1 MTTEENTQENPD
13 QDPQKLLHQM
23 EEAAWRQGQ
32 PGLEFFFSYLMVEIK
47 FPNNNDDSTWELNT
61 RGLDIDALR
70 KALQREQDM
79 MQQVLQ
85 SDSFPWVKFG
95 METKLVNAAEVQ
107 EYPYNFADL
116 IFVSLSLPAWVMP
129 PQRPKLLAK
138 LRNILVLYRNNNPDA
153 IIVTITKHAPFRL
166 KDRLSYQWG
175 ELSRELGGIGNK
187 GAITRLVA
195 QQLASTSI
203 LQSYLDEEHTTQKIK
218 NQTRIQDL
226 QNHLESLQ
234 YGQTSMRLIVCIEN
248 QLHDT
253 YAKRVNAVL
262 RNNKFSKFMVI
273 KESALKPEVL
283 RKCDFMILLGF
294 EASED
299 LKKTKEYQQ
308 RQKRI
313 YEVDL
318 DHPKGLP
325 DVPVRY
331 ENMINKLEKRYL
343 ELRENLKEERYDEY
357 FQMIFQKYESYQDI
371 AANQYEID
379 QELTKIEAFSRKLA
393 KGYFNLIESI
403 LLLGTRRAHVV
414 TRFGGIML
422 QMTRYLVVDDFSSD
436 IIDHLA
442 KKGFPR
448 HQLTYMN
455 SLDFLQVFLK
465 HKLENPKLANA
476 PTEAAYMHFLQNAQ
490 FFRKFEVVFINGW
503 NLEESGDLVI
513 KLRTCAVADDENHNP
528 TPTVSSENMHTLLST
543 PKEKLL
549 RMILPDKEGKETDK
563 DREKEETLLN
573 TLNGTLALTELT
585 PLAKMIAKKK
595 SHSFKAKSLNDQ
607 ESKLLEEMRANETFE
622 GEKALAA
629 NNYGQE
635 LSGAITV
642 KSVPSSRLQ
651 KTDQTQEEEEV
662 VRKLNPEEELFGS
675 IIQYR
680 LNSLKIHSFACGIRW
695 LAMLENKKVI
705 SFLKSQPKAQDM
717 SLEELLEFGR
727 VSIVSEDKP
736 VEEAGIRAALSVG
749 DFPERLV
756 YMRTLPGKREFEAEN
771 FLLYIVDCEC
781 YLFEDIMRFLYAKNL
796 SLAAPIP
803 VLLLMSE
810 NFQKQIQK
818 GEDTLLA
825 HMAGIE
831 PRDDQI
837 NPKGFPISNRIDSL
851 EDEQKVKHI
860 IRGAL
865 GLPLGFYEKFEQKK
879 FGGSNTSEGGTVSA
893 PTSREVSE
901 EAIQEEMKDMDWSKF
916 PL

>member
-1 MTTEENTQENPD
+1 MTIEENTLESENR
-13 QDPQKLLHQM
+13 DPQELLQEM

-70 KALQREQDM
+70 KAIQREQDI

-95 METKLVNAAEVQ
+95 METKLVNAAEIQ

-153 IIVTITKHAPFRL
+153 IIVTVTKHAPFRL

-195 QQLASTSI
+195 QQLASTSV
-203 LQSYLDEEHTTQKIK
+203 LQSYLDGEHTTQKIK
-218 NQTRIQDL
+218 KQTWIQDL

-253 YAKRVNAVL
+253 YARRANAVL

-294 EASED
+294 EASEE
-299 LKKTKEYQQ
+299 LKKTREYQQ
-308 RQKRI
+308 RRKRI

-325 DVPVRY
+325 DVAVRY
-331 ENMINKLEKRYL
+331 ENMTNKLEKRYL
-343 ELRENLKEERYDEY
+343 ELRENLKEERYSEY
-357 FQMIFQKYESYQDI
+357 FQLIFQKYESYQDI

-379 QELTKIEAFSRKLA
+379 QELTKIEAFGRKLA
-393 KGYFNLIESI
+393 KGYFNLVESI

-422 QMTRYLVVDDFSSD
+422 QMTRYLIVDDFSSD

-465 HKLENPKLANA
+465 HKLENPKLVNA
-476 PTEAAYMHFLQNAQ
+476 PAESAYMHFLQNAQ
-490 FFRKFEVVFINGW
+490 FFKKFEVVLINGW

-528 TPTVSSENMHTLLST
+528 APTVSTENMHTLLST

-563 DREKEETLLN
+563 DREKEDNILN
-573 TLNGTLALTELT
+573 TLNETLALTELT
-585 PLAKMIAKKK
+585 PLAKMMAKKK
-595 SHSFKAKSLNDQ
+595 SHSFKVKSLNDQ
-607 ESKLLEEMRANETFE
+607 ESKLLEEIRADETFE
-622 GEKALAA
+622 IEKALSE

-635 LSGAITV
+635 LSGAITA

-651 KTDQTQEEEEV
+651 KIDETEEEEV
-662 VRKLNPEEELFGS
+662 SKKLNPEEELFGS

-695 LAMLENKKVI
+695 LAMLENRKII
-705 SFLKSQPKAQDM
+705 SFLKTQPKAQDM
-717 SLEELLEFGR
+717 SIEELLEFGR
-727 VSIVSEDKP
+727 VCIVSEDKP
-736 VEEAGIRAALSVG
+736 IEEKGIRAALSVG

-756 YMRTLPGKREFEAEN
+756 YMRNIPGKREFEAED
-771 FLLYIVDCEC
+771 FLLYVVDCEC

-831 PRDDQI
+831 ARADQV
-837 NPKGFPISNRIDSL
+837 NPKGFPVSNRVDSL
-851 EDEQKVKHI
+851 EDEQKIKHI
-860 IRGAL
+860 IRGIL
-865 GLPLGFYEKFEQKK
+865 NLPLGFYEKFEQKK
-879 FGGSNTSEGGTVSA
+879 LGGDGNAEGHSLSA
-893 PTSREVSE
+893 PTSKEVSE

>member
-1 MTTEENTQENPD
+1 MTTEENTQESRD
-13 QDPQKLLHQM
+13 RDSKELLQRM

-61 RGLDIDALR
+61 RGLDIDAL
-70 KALQREQDM
+70 KKTLQREQDM

-95 METKLVNAAEVQ
+95 IDTKLVNAAEVQ

-153 IIVTITKHAPFRL
+153 VIVAITKHAPFRL

-195 QQLASTSI
+195 QQLASPSV
-203 LQSYLDEEHTTQKIK
+203 LQSYLNGEHTTQKIR
-218 NQTRIQDL
+218 NQTWTQDL
-226 QNHLESLQ
+226 QDHLESLQ

-253 YAKRVNAVL
+253 YARRVNTVL

-294 EASED
+294 EASEE

-308 RQKRI
+308 RHKRI

-325 DVPVRY
+325 DAPVRY
-331 ENMINKLEKRYL
+331 ENMTNKLEKRYL
-343 ELRENLKEERYDEY
+343 ELIENLKEERYSEY
-357 FQMIFQKYESYQDI
+357 FQLIFQKYESYQDI

-379 QELTKIEAFSRKLA
+379 QELTKIEAFGRKLA
-393 KGYFNLIESI
+393 KGYFNLVESI

-422 QMTRYLVVDDFSSD
+422 QMTRYLIVDDFSSD
-436 IIDHLA
+436 VIDHLA

-465 HKLENPKLANA
+465 HKLENPKLVNA
-476 PTEAAYMHFLQNAQ
+476 PTESAYMHFLQNAQ
-490 FFRKFEVVFINGW
+490 FFKKFEVVLINGW

-528 TPTVSSENMHTLLST
+528 APTVSTENMHTLLST

-549 RMILPDKEGKETDK
+549 RMILPDKDGKETDK
-563 DREKEETLLN
+563 DREKEDNVLN
-573 TLNGTLALTELT
+573 TLNDTLALTELT
-585 PLAKMIAKKK
+585 PLAKMMAKKK
-595 SHSFKAKSLNDQ
+595 GHSFKVKSLNDQ
-607 ESKLLEEMRANETFE
+607 ESKLLEEMRADETFE
-622 GEKALAA
+622 IEKALSE

-635 LSGAITV
+635 LSGAITA

-651 KTDQTQEEEEV
+651 KTDQTEEEDV
-662 VRKLNPEEELFGS
+662 SKKLNPEEELFGS

-680 LNSLKIHSFACGIRW
+680 LNSLKMHSFACGIRW
-695 LAMLENKKVI
+695 LTMLENRKVI
-705 SFLKSQPKAQDM
+705 SFLKTQPKAQDM

-727 VSIVSEDKP
+727 VCIVSEDKP
-736 VEEAGIRAALSVG
+736 IEEKGIRAALSVG

-756 YMRTLPGKREFEAEN
+756 YMRNVPGKREFEAED
-771 FLLYIVDCEC
+771 FLLYVVDCEC

-810 NFQKQIQK
+810 NFRKQIQK

-831 PRDDQI
+831 SREDQV
-837 NPKGFPISNRIDSL
+837 NPKGFPISNRVDSL
-851 EDEQKVKHI
+851 EDEQKIKHI
-860 IRGAL
+860 IRGVL

-879 FGGSNTSEGGTVSA
+879 LGGDSNAEGRSLSA
-893 PTSREVSE
+893 PTSKEVSE

>member
-1 MTTEENTQENPD
+1 MTIEENTLGSENR
-13 QDPQKLLHQM
+13 DPQELLQEM

-70 KALQREQDM
+70 KAIQREQDI

-95 METKLVNAAEVQ
+95 METKLVNAAEIQ

-153 IIVTITKHAPFRL
+153 IIVTVTKHAPFRL

-195 QQLASTSI
+195 QQLASTSV
-203 LQSYLDEEHTTQKIK
+203 LQSYLDGEHTTQKIK
-218 NQTRIQDL
+218 KQTWIQDL

-253 YAKRVNAVL
+253 YARRANAVL

-294 EASED
+294 EASEE
-299 LKKTKEYQQ
+299 LKKTREYQQ

-325 DVPVRY
+325 DVAVRY
-331 ENMINKLEKRYL
+331 ENMTNKLEKRYL
-343 ELRENLKEERYDEY
+343 ELRENLKEERYSEY
-357 FQMIFQKYESYQDI
+357 FQLIFQKYESYQDI

-379 QELTKIEAFSRKLA
+379 QELTKIEAFGRKLA
-393 KGYFNLIESI
+393 KGYFNLVESI

-422 QMTRYLVVDDFSSD
+422 QMTRYLIVDDFSSD

-465 HKLENPKLANA
+465 HKLENPKLVNA
-476 PTEAAYMHFLQNAQ
+476 PAESAYMHFLQNAQ
-490 FFRKFEVVFINGW
+490 FFKKFEVVLINGW

-528 TPTVSSENMHTLLST
+528 APTVSTENMHTLLST

-563 DREKEETLLN
+563 DREKEDNILN
-573 TLNGTLALTELT
+573 TLNETLALTELT
-585 PLAKMIAKKK
+585 PLAKMMAKKK
-595 SHSFKAKSLNDQ
+595 SHSFKVKSLNDQ
-607 ESKLLEEMRANETFE
+607 ESKLLEEIRADETFE
-622 GEKALAA
+622 IEKALSE

-635 LSGAITV
+635 LSGAITA

-651 KTDQTQEEEEV
+651 KIDETEEEEV
-662 VRKLNPEEELFGS
+662 SKKLNPEEELFGS

-695 LAMLENKKVI
+695 LAMLENRKII
-705 SFLKSQPKAQDM
+705 SFLKTQPKAQDM
-717 SLEELLEFGR
+717 SIEELLEFGR
-727 VSIVSEDKP
+727 VCIVSEDKP
-736 VEEAGIRAALSVG
+736 IEEKGIRAALSVG

-756 YMRTLPGKREFEAEN
+756 YMRNIPGKREFEAED
-771 FLLYIVDCEC
+771 FLLYVVDCEC

-831 PRDDQI
+831 ARADQV
-837 NPKGFPISNRIDSL
+837 NPKGFPVSNRVDSL
-851 EDEQKVKHI
+851 EDEQKIKHI
-860 IRGAL
+860 IRGIL
-865 GLPLGFYEKFEQKK
+865 NLPLGFYEKFEQKK
-879 FGGSNTSEGGTVSA
+879 LGGDGNAEGHSLSA
-893 PTSREVSE
+893 PTSKEVSE

>member
-1 MTTEENTQENPD
+1 
-13 QDPQKLLHQM
+13 
-23 EEAAWRQGQ
+23 
-32 PGLEFFFSYLMVEIK
+32 
-47 FPNNNDDSTWELNT
+47 
-61 RGLDIDALR
+61 
-70 KALQREQDM
+70 
-79 MQQVLQ
+79 
-85 SDSFPWVKFG
+85 
-95 METKLVNAAEVQ
+95 
-107 EYPYNFADL
+107 
-116 IFVSLSLPAWVMP
+116 
-129 PQRPKLLAK
+129 
-138 LRNILVLYRNNNPDA
+138 
-153 IIVTITKHAPFRL
+153 
-166 KDRLSYQWG
+166 
-175 ELSRELGGIGNK
+175 
-187 GAITRLVA
+187 
-195 QQLASTSI
+195 
-203 LQSYLDEEHTTQKIK
+203 
-218 NQTRIQDL
+218 
-226 QNHLESLQ
+226 
-234 YGQTSMRLIVCIEN
+234 
-248 QLHDT
+248 
-253 YAKRVNAVL
+253 
-262 RNNKFSKFMVI
+262 MVI

-283 RKCDFMILLGF
+283 RKCDFMILFGF
-294 EASED
+294 EASEE
-299 LKKTKEYQQ
+299 LKKTKEYQL

-325 DVPVRY
+325 DVLVRY
-331 ENMINKLEKRYL
+331 ENMTNKLEKRYL
-343 ELRENLKEERYDEY
+343 ELRENLKEERYSEY
-357 FQMIFQKYESYQDI
+357 FQLIFQKYESYQDI

-379 QELTKIEAFSRKLA
+379 QDLNKIEAFGRKLA
-393 KGYFNLIESI
+393 KGYINLVESI

-422 QMTRYLVVDDFSSD
+422 QMTRYLIVDDFSAE
-436 IIDHLA
+436 IVDHLA

-503 NLEESGDLVI
+503 NLEESGDLLI

-528 TPTVSSENMHTLLST
+528 TPTVGSENMHTLLST
-543 PKEKLL
+543 PKDKLL

-563 DREKEETLLN
+563 DREKEENVLN
-573 TLNGTLALTELT
+573 TINSTLALTDLT
-585 PLAKMIAKKK
+585 PLAKMMAKKK
-595 SHSFKAKSLNDQ
+595 GHSFKIKSLNDQ
-607 ESKLLEEMRANETFE
+607 ETKLLDGMRADETFAV
-622 GEKALAA
+622 EKELSES
-629 NNYGQE
+629 NYGQE
-635 LSGAITV
+635 LSGAITA
-642 KSVPSSRLQ
+642 KSVPSSKLQ
-651 KTDQTQEEEEV
+651 KTEQTDEEEISK
-662 VRKLNPEEELFGS
+662 KLNPEEELFGS

-695 LAMLENKKVI
+695 LAMLENRKVI
-705 SFLKSQPKAQDM
+705 SFLKTQPKAQDM

-727 VSIVSEDKP
+727 VCVVSEDKP

-756 YMRTLPGKREFEAEN
+756 YVRTLPGKKEFEAEN
-771 FLLYIVDCEC
+771 FLLYVVDCEC

-818 GEDTLLA
+818 GEDTLLT

-831 PRDDQI
+831 PREDQV
-837 NPKGFPISNRIDSL
+837 NPRGFPISNRIDSL

-860 IRGAL
+860 IRGVL

-879 FGGSNTSEGGTVSA
+879 FGGGSTTEGGTVNT
-893 PTSREVSE
+893 PTSKEVSE

>member
-1 MTTEENTQENPD
+1 
-13 QDPQKLLHQM
+13 
-23 EEAAWRQGQ
+23 
-32 PGLEFFFSYLMVEIK
+32 
-47 FPNNNDDSTWELNT
+47 
-61 RGLDIDALR
+61 
-70 KALQREQDM
+70 
-79 MQQVLQ
+79 
-85 SDSFPWVKFG
+85 
-95 METKLVNAAEVQ
+95 
-107 EYPYNFADL
+107 
-116 IFVSLSLPAWVMP
+116 
-129 PQRPKLLAK
+129 
-138 LRNILVLYRNNNPDA
+138 
-153 IIVTITKHAPFRL
+153 
-166 KDRLSYQWG
+166 
-175 ELSRELGGIGNK
+175 
-187 GAITRLVA
+187 
-195 QQLASTSI
+195 
-203 LQSYLDEEHTTQKIK
+203 
-218 NQTRIQDL
+218 
-226 QNHLESLQ
+226 
-234 YGQTSMRLIVCIEN
+234 
-248 QLHDT
+248 
-253 YAKRVNAVL
+253 
-262 RNNKFSKFMVI
+262 MVI

-283 RKCDFMILLGF
+283 RKCDFMILFGF
-294 EASED
+294 EASEE
-299 LKKTKEYQQ
+299 LKKTKEYQL

-313 YEVDL
+313 YEIDL

-331 ENMINKLEKRYL
+331 ENMTNKLEERYL
-343 ELRENLKEERYDEY
+343 ELRENLKEERYSEY
-357 FQMIFQKYESYQDI
+357 FQLIFQKYESYQDI

-379 QELTKIEAFSRKLA
+379 QDLNKIEAFGRKLA
-393 KGYFNLIESI
+393 KGYFNLVESI

-422 QMTRYLVVDDFSSD
+422 QMTRYLIVDDFSAE
-436 IIDHLA
+436 IVDHLA

-503 NLEESGDLVI
+503 NLEESGDLLI

-543 PKEKLL
+543 PKDKLL

-563 DREKEETLLN
+563 DREKEENVLN
-573 TLNGTLALTELT
+573 TINSTLALTDLT

-595 SHSFKAKSLNDQ
+595 GHSFKIKSLNDQ
-607 ESKLLEEMRANETFE
+607 ETKLLNGMRADETFAV
-622 GEKALAA
+622 EKELSES
-629 NNYGQE
+629 NYGQE
-635 LSGAITV
+635 LSGAITA

-651 KTDQTQEEEEV
+651 KTEQTDEEEISK
-662 VRKLNPEEELFGS
+662 KLNPEEELFGS

-695 LAMLENKKVI
+695 LAMLENRKVI
-705 SFLKSQPKAQDM
+705 SFLKTQPKAQDM

-727 VSIVSEDKP
+727 VCVVSEDKP

-756 YMRTLPGKREFEAEN
+756 YVRTLPGKREFEAEN
-771 FLLYIVDCEC
+771 FLLYVVDCEC

-818 GEDTLLA
+818 GEDTLLT

-831 PRDDQI
+831 PREDQV

-860 IRGAL
+860 IRGVL
-865 GLPLGFYEKFEQKK
+865 GLPLGFYEQFEQKK
-879 FGGSNTSEGGTVSA
+879 FGGGSTTEGGTVGTPISK
-893 PTSREVSE
+893 EVSE

-916 PL
+916 PLENLSASQ

>member
-1 MTTEENTQENPD
+1 MTIEENTLESQD
-13 QDPQKLLHQM
+13 QDPQELLQQM

-70 KALQREQDM
+70 KAIQREQDI

-95 METKLVNAAEVQ
+95 METKLVNAAEIQ

-153 IIVTITKHAPFRL
+153 VIVTITKHAPFRL

-195 QQLASTSI
+195 QQLASTSV
-203 LQSYLDEEHTTQKIK
+203 LQSYLDGEHTTQKIK
-218 NQTRIQDL
+218 NQTWIQDL

-253 YAKRVNAVL
+253 YARRANAVL
-262 RNNKFSKFMVI
+262 RNNKFNKFMVI

-294 EASED
+294 EASEE

-325 DVPVRY
+325 DVAGRY
-331 ENMINKLEKRYL
+331 ENMTNKLEKRYL
-343 ELRENLKEERYDEY
+343 ELRENLKEERYSEY
-357 FQMIFQKYESYQDI
+357 FQLIFQKYESYQDI

-379 QELTKIEAFSRKLA
+379 QELTKIEAFGRKLA
-393 KGYFNLIESI
+393 KSYFNLIESI

-422 QMTRYLVVDDFSSD
+422 QMTRYLIVDDFSSD
-436 IIDHLA
+436 VIDHLA

-465 HKLENPKLANA
+465 HKLENPKLVNA
-476 PTEAAYMHFLQNAQ
+476 PTESAYMHFLQNAQ
-490 FFRKFEVVFINGW
+490 FFRKFEVVLINGW

-528 TPTVSSENMHTLLST
+528 APTVSTENMHTLLST

-549 RMILPDKEGKETDK
+549 RMILPDKDGKETDK
-563 DREKEETLLN
+563 DREKEENVLN
-573 TLNGTLALTELT
+573 TLNDTLALTELT
-585 PLAKMIAKKK
+585 PLAKMMAKKK
-595 SHSFKAKSLNDQ
+595 GHSFKVKSLNDQ
-607 ESKLLEEMRANETFE
+607 ESKLLEEMRADETFE
-622 GEKALAA
+622 IEKALSE

-635 LSGAITV
+635 LSGAITA

-651 KTDQTQEEEEV
+651 KTDQTEEEEV
-662 VRKLNPEEELFGS
+662 SKKLNPEEELFGS

-680 LNSLKIHSFACGIRW
+680 LNSLKMHSFACGIRW
-695 LAMLENKKVI
+695 LTMLENRKVI
-705 SFLKSQPKAQDM
+705 SFLKTQPKAQDM

-727 VSIVSEDKP
+727 VCIVSEDKP
-736 VEEAGIRAALSVG
+736 IEEKGIRAALSVG

-756 YMRTLPGKREFEAEN
+756 YMRNIPGKREFEAED
-771 FLLYIVDCEC
+771 FLLYVVDCEC

-810 NFQKQIQK
+810 NFRKQIQK

-831 PRDDQI
+831 SREDQV
-837 NPKGFPISNRIDSL
+837 NPKGFPISNRVDSL
-851 EDEQKVKHI
+851 EDEQKIKHI
-860 IRGAL
+860 IRGVL

-879 FGGSNTSEGGTVSA
+879 LGGDSNAEGRSLSA
-893 PTSREVSE
+893 PTSKEVSE

>member
-1 MTTEENTQENPD
+1 MTIEENTLGSENR
-13 QDPQKLLHQM
+13 DPQELLQEM

-70 KALQREQDM
+70 KAIQREQDI

-95 METKLVNAAEVQ
+95 METKLVNAAEIQ

-153 IIVTITKHAPFRL
+153 IIVTVTKHAPFRL

-195 QQLASTSI
+195 QQLASTSV
-203 LQSYLDEEHTTQKIK
+203 LQSYLDGEHTTQKIK
-218 NQTRIQDL
+218 KQTWIQDL

-253 YAKRVNAVL
+253 YARRANAVL

-294 EASED
+294 EASEE
-299 LKKTKEYQQ
+299 LKKTREYQQ
-308 RQKRI
+308 RRKRI

-325 DVPVRY
+325 DVAVRY
-331 ENMINKLEKRYL
+331 ENMTNKLEKRYL
-343 ELRENLKEERYDEY
+343 ELRENLKEERYSEY
-357 FQMIFQKYESYQDI
+357 FQLIFQKYESYQDI

-379 QELTKIEAFSRKLA
+379 QELTKIEAFGRKLA
-393 KGYFNLIESI
+393 KGYFNLVESI

-422 QMTRYLVVDDFSSD
+422 QMTRYLIVDDFSSD

-465 HKLENPKLANA
+465 HKLENPKLVNA
-476 PTEAAYMHFLQNAQ
+476 PAESAYMHFLQNAQ
-490 FFRKFEVVFINGW
+490 FFKKFEVVLINGW

-528 TPTVSSENMHTLLST
+528 APTVSTENMHTLLST

-563 DREKEETLLN
+563 DREKEDNILN
-573 TLNGTLALTELT
+573 TLNETLALTELT
-585 PLAKMIAKKK
+585 PLAKMMAKKK
-595 SHSFKAKSLNDQ
+595 SHSFKVKSLNDQ
-607 ESKLLEEMRANETFE
+607 ESKLLEEIRADETFE
-622 GEKALAA
+622 IEKALSE

-635 LSGAITV
+635 LSGAITA

-651 KTDQTQEEEEV
+651 KIDETEEV
-662 VRKLNPEEELFGS
+662 EVSKKLNPEEELFGS

-695 LAMLENKKVI
+695 LAMLENRKII
-705 SFLKSQPKAQDM
+705 SFLKTQPKAQDM
-717 SLEELLEFGR
+717 SIEELLEFGR
-727 VSIVSEDKP
+727 VCIVSEDKP
-736 VEEAGIRAALSVG
+736 IEEKGIRAALSVG

-756 YMRTLPGKREFEAEN
+756 YMRNIPGKREFEAED
-771 FLLYIVDCEC
+771 FLLYVVDCEC

-831 PRDDQI
+831 ARADQV
-837 NPKGFPISNRIDSL
+837 NPKGFPVSNRVDSL
-851 EDEQKVKHI
+851 EDEQKIKHI
-860 IRGAL
+860 IRGIL
-865 GLPLGFYEKFEQKK
+865 NLPLGFYEKFEQKK
-879 FGGSNTSEGGTVSA
+879 LGGDGNAEGHSLSA
-893 PTSREVSE
+893 PTSKEVSE

>member
-1 MTTEENTQENPD
+1 MTIEENTLESENR
-13 QDPQKLLHQM
+13 DPQELLQEM

-70 KALQREQDM
+70 KAIQREQDI

-95 METKLVNAAEVQ
+95 METKLVNAAEIQ

-153 IIVTITKHAPFRL
+153 IIVTVTKHAPFRL

-195 QQLASTSI
+195 QQLASTSV
-203 LQSYLDEEHTTQKIK
+203 LQSYLDGEHTTQKIK
-218 NQTRIQDL
+218 KQTWIQDL

-253 YAKRVNAVL
+253 YARRANAVL

-294 EASED
+294 EASEE
-299 LKKTKEYQQ
+299 LKKTREYQQ

-325 DVPVRY
+325 DVAVRY
-331 ENMINKLEKRYL
+331 ENMTNKLEKRYL
-343 ELRENLKEERYDEY
+343 ELRENLKEERYSEY
-357 FQMIFQKYESYQDI
+357 FQLIFQKYESYQDI

-379 QELTKIEAFSRKLA
+379 QELTKIEAFGRKLA
-393 KGYFNLIESI
+393 KGYFNLVESI

-422 QMTRYLVVDDFSSD
+422 QMTRYLIVDDFSSD

-465 HKLENPKLANA
+465 HKLENPKLVNA
-476 PTEAAYMHFLQNAQ
+476 PAESAYMHFLQNAQ
-490 FFRKFEVVFINGW
+490 FFKKFEVVLINGW

-528 TPTVSSENMHTLLST
+528 APTVSTENMHTLLST

-563 DREKEETLLN
+563 DREKEDNILN
-573 TLNGTLALTELT
+573 TLNETLALTELT
-585 PLAKMIAKKK
+585 PLAKMMAKKK
-595 SHSFKAKSLNDQ
+595 SHSFKVKSLNDQ
-607 ESKLLEEMRANETFE
+607 ESKLLEEIRADETFE
-622 GEKALAA
+622 IEKALSE

-635 LSGAITV
+635 LSGAITA

-651 KTDQTQEEEEV
+651 KIDETEEEEV
-662 VRKLNPEEELFGS
+662 SKKLNPEEELFGS

-695 LAMLENKKVI
+695 LAMLENRKII
-705 SFLKSQPKAQDM
+705 SFLKTQPKAQDM
-717 SLEELLEFGR
+717 SIEELLEFGR
-727 VSIVSEDKP
+727 VCIVSEDKP
-736 VEEAGIRAALSVG
+736 IEEKGIRAALSVG

-756 YMRTLPGKREFEAEN
+756 YMRNIPGKREFEAED
-771 FLLYIVDCEC
+771 FLLYVVDCEC

-831 PRDDQI
+831 ARADQV
-837 NPKGFPISNRIDSL
+837 NPKGFPVSNRVDSL
-851 EDEQKVKHI
+851 EDEQKIKHI
-860 IRGAL
+860 IRGIL
-865 GLPLGFYEKFEQKK
+865 NLPLGFYEKFEQKK
-879 FGGSNTSEGGTVSA
+879 LGGDGNAEGHSLSA
-893 PTSREVSE
+893 PTSKEVSE

>member
-1 MTTEENTQENPD
+1 MTIEENTLESQD
-13 QDPQKLLHQM
+13 QDPQELLQQM

-70 KALQREQDM
+70 KAIQREQDI

-95 METKLVNAAEVQ
+95 METKLVNAAEIQ

-153 IIVTITKHAPFRL
+153 VIVTITKHAPFRL

-195 QQLASTSI
+195 QQLASTSV
-203 LQSYLDEEHTTQKIK
+203 LQSYLDGEHTTQKIK
-218 NQTRIQDL
+218 NQTWIQDL

-253 YAKRVNAVL
+253 YARRANAVL
-262 RNNKFSKFMVI
+262 RNNKFNKFMVI

-294 EASED
+294 EASEE

-325 DVPVRY
+325 DAPVRY
-331 ENMINKLEKRYL
+331 ENMTNKLEKRYL
-343 ELRENLKEERYDEY
+343 ELIENLKEERYSEY
-357 FQMIFQKYESYQDI
+357 FQLIFQKYESYQDI

-379 QELTKIEAFSRKLA
+379 QELTKIEAFGRKLA
-393 KGYFNLIESI
+393 KGYFNLVESI

-422 QMTRYLVVDDFSSD
+422 QMTRYLIVDDFSSD

-490 FFRKFEVVFINGW
+490 FFKKFEVVLINGW

-528 TPTVSSENMHTLLST
+528 APTVSTENMHTLLST

-549 RMILPDKEGKETDK
+549 RMILPDKDGKETDK
-563 DREKEETLLN
+563 DREKEDNVLN
-573 TLNGTLALTELT
+573 TLNDTLALTELT
-585 PLAKMIAKKK
+585 PLAKMMAKKK
-595 SHSFKAKSLNDQ
+595 GHSFKVKSLNDQ
-607 ESKLLEEMRANETFE
+607 ESKLLEEMRADETFE
-622 GEKALAA
+622 IEKALSE

-635 LSGAITV
+635 LSGAITA

-651 KTDQTQEEEEV
+651 KTDQTEEEEV
-662 VRKLNPEEELFGS
+662 SKKLNPEEELFGS

-680 LNSLKIHSFACGIRW
+680 LNSLKMHSFACGIRW
-695 LAMLENKKVI
+695 LAMLENRKVI
-705 SFLKSQPKAQDM
+705 SFLKTQPKAQDM

-727 VSIVSEDKP
+727 VCIVSEDKP
-736 VEEAGIRAALSVG
+736 IEEKGIRAALSVG

-756 YMRTLPGKREFEAEN
+756 YMRNVPGKREFEAED
-771 FLLYIVDCEC
+771 FLLYVVDCEC

-810 NFQKQIQK
+810 NFRKQIQK

-831 PRDDQI
+831 SRKDQV
-837 NPKGFPISNRIDSL
+837 NLKGFPISNRVDSL
-851 EDEQKVKHI
+851 EDEQKIKHI
-860 IRGAL
+860 IRGVL

-879 FGGSNTSEGGTVSA
+879 LGGDSNAEGRSLSA
-893 PTSREVSE
+893 PTSKEVSE

>member
-1 MTTEENTQENPD
+1 
-13 QDPQKLLHQM
+13 
-23 EEAAWRQGQ
+23 
-32 PGLEFFFSYLMVEIK
+32 
-47 FPNNNDDSTWELNT
+47 
-61 RGLDIDALR
+61 
-70 KALQREQDM
+70 
-79 MQQVLQ
+79 
-85 SDSFPWVKFG
+85 
-95 METKLVNAAEVQ
+95 
-107 EYPYNFADL
+107 
-116 IFVSLSLPAWVMP
+116 
-129 PQRPKLLAK
+129 
-138 LRNILVLYRNNNPDA
+138 
-153 IIVTITKHAPFRL
+153 
-166 KDRLSYQWG
+166 
-175 ELSRELGGIGNK
+175 
-187 GAITRLVA
+187 
-195 QQLASTSI
+195 
-203 LQSYLDEEHTTQKIK
+203 
-218 NQTRIQDL
+218 
-226 QNHLESLQ
+226 
-234 YGQTSMRLIVCIEN
+234 
-248 QLHDT
+248 
-253 YAKRVNAVL
+253 
-262 RNNKFSKFMVI
+262 MVI

-283 RKCDFMILLGF
+283 RKCDFMILFGF
-294 EASED
+294 EASEE

-325 DVPVRY
+325 DVLVRY
-331 ENMINKLEKRYL
+331 ENMTNKLEKRYL
-343 ELRENLKEERYDEY
+343 ELRENLKEERYSEY
-357 FQMIFQKYESYQDI
+357 FQLIFQKYESYQDI

-379 QELTKIEAFSRKLA
+379 QDLNKIEVFGRKLV
-393 KGYFNLIESI
+393 KGYFNLVESI

-422 QMTRYLVVDDFSSD
+422 QMTRYLIVDDFSAE
-436 IIDHLA
+436 IVDHLA

-465 HKLENPKLANA
+465 HKLENPNLANA

-503 NLEESGDLVI
+503 NLEESGDLLI

-543 PKEKLL
+543 PKDKLL

-563 DREKEETLLN
+563 DREKEENVLN
-573 TLNGTLALTELT
+573 TINSTLALTDLT

-595 SHSFKAKSLNDQ
+595 GHSFKIKSLNDQ
-607 ESKLLEEMRANETFE
+607 ETKLLDGMRADETFAV
-622 GEKALAA
+622 EKELSES
-629 NNYGQE
+629 NYGQE
-635 LSGAITV
+635 LSGAITA

-651 KTDQTQEEEEV
+651 KTEQTDEEEISK
-662 VRKLNPEEELFGS
+662 KLNPEEELFGS

-695 LAMLENKKVI
+695 LAMLENRKVI
-705 SFLKSQPKAQDM
+705 SFLKTQPKAQDM

-727 VSIVSEDKP
+727 VCVVSEDKP

-756 YMRTLPGKREFEAEN
+756 YVRTLPGKREFEAEN
-771 FLLYIVDCEC
+771 FLLYVVDCEC

-818 GEDTLLA
+818 GEDTLLT

-831 PRDDQI
+831 PREDQV

-860 IRGAL
+860 IRGVL
-865 GLPLGFYEKFEQKK
+865 GLPLGFYEQFEQKK
-879 FGGSNTSEGGTVSA
+879 FGGGSTTEGGTVGTPISK
-893 PTSREVSE
+893 EVSE

>member
-1 MTTEENTQENPD
+1 MTREEITQENQD
-13 QDPQKLLHQM
+13 QEPQELLQRM
-23 EEAAWRQGQ
+23 EETAWRQGQ

-61 RGLDIDALR
+61 RGLDIDALK
-70 KALQREQDM
+70 KALQREQDL

-85 SDSFPWVKFG
+85 NDSFPWVKFG
-95 METKLVNAAEVQ
+95 IKTKLVNAAEAQ

-153 IIVTITKHAPFRL
+153 IIVSITKHAPFRL

-203 LQSYLDEEHTTQKIK
+203 LQTYLDGEHSTHKIR

-226 QNHLESLQ
+226 QNHLEALQ

-248 QLHDT
+248 QLHVT
-253 YAKRVNAVL
+253 YARRINSVL

-283 RKCDFMILLGF
+283 RKCDFMILFGF
-294 EASED
+294 EASEE

-331 ENMINKLEKRYL
+331 ENMTNKLEKRYL
-343 ELRENLKEERYDEY
+343 ELRENLKEERYSEY
-357 FQMIFQKYESYQDI
+357 FQLIFQKYESYQDI

-379 QELTKIEAFSRKLA
+379 QDLNKIEAFGRKLA
-393 KGYFNLIESI
+393 KGYFNLVESI

-422 QMTRYLVVDDFSSD
+422 QMTRYLIVDDFSAE
-436 IIDHLA
+436 IVDHLA

-503 NLEESGDLVI
+503 NLEESGDLLI

-528 TPTVSSENMHTLLST
+528 TPTVGSENMHTLLST

-563 DREKEETLLN
+563 DREKEENVLN
-573 TLNGTLALTELT
+573 TLNSTLALTDLT
-585 PLAKMIAKKK
+585 PLAKMMAKKK
-595 SHSFKAKSLNDQ
+595 GHSFKIKSLNDQ
-607 ESKLLEEMRANETFE
+607 ETKLLDGMRADETFAV
-622 GEKALAA
+622 EKELSES
-629 NNYGQE
+629 NYGQE
-635 LSGAITV
+635 LSGAITA

-651 KTDQTQEEEEV
+651 KTEQTDEEEISK
-662 VRKLNPEEELFGS
+662 KLNPEEELLGS

-695 LAMLENKKVI
+695 LAMLENRKVI
-705 SFLKSQPKAQDM
+705 SFLKTQPKAQDM

-727 VSIVSEDKP
+727 VCVVSEDKP

-756 YMRTLPGKREFEAEN
+756 CVRTLPGKREFEAEN
-771 FLLYIVDCEC
+771 FLLYVVDCEC

-796 SLAAPIP
+796 SLAAYTP

-818 GEDTLLA
+818 GEDTLLT

-831 PRDDQI
+831 PREDQV

-860 IRGAL
+860 IRGVM
-865 GLPLGFYEKFEQKK
+865 GLPLGFYEKFEEKK
-879 FGGSNTSEGGTVSA
+879 FGGGSTTEGGTVST
-893 PTSREVSE
+893 PTSKEVSE

>member
-1 MTTEENTQENPD
+1 MTIEENTLGSENR
-13 QDPQKLLHQM
+13 DPQELLQEM

-70 KALQREQDM
+70 KAIQREQDM

-95 METKLVNAAEVQ
+95 METKLVNAAEIQ

-153 IIVTITKHAPFRL
+153 IIVTVTKHAPFRL

-195 QQLASTSI
+195 QQLASTSV
-203 LQSYLDEEHTTQKIK
+203 LQSYLDGEHTTQKIK
-218 NQTRIQDL
+218 KQTWIQDL

-253 YAKRVNAVL
+253 YARRANAVL

-294 EASED
+294 EASEE
-299 LKKTKEYQQ
+299 LKKTREYQQ
-308 RQKRI
+308 RRKRI

-325 DVPVRY
+325 DVAVRY
-331 ENMINKLEKRYL
+331 ENMTNKLEKRYL
-343 ELRENLKEERYDEY
+343 ELRENLKEERYSEY
-357 FQMIFQKYESYQDI
+357 FQLIFQKYESYQDI

-379 QELTKIEAFSRKLA
+379 QELTKIEAFGRKLA
-393 KGYFNLIESI
+393 KGYFNLVESI

-422 QMTRYLVVDDFSSD
+422 QMTRYLIVDDFSSD

-465 HKLENPKLANA
+465 HKLENPKLVNA
-476 PTEAAYMHFLQNAQ
+476 PAESAYMHFLQNAQ
-490 FFRKFEVVFINGW
+490 FFKKFEVVLINGW

-528 TPTVSSENMHTLLST
+528 APTVSTENMHTLLST

-563 DREKEETLLN
+563 DREKEDNILN
-573 TLNGTLALTELT
+573 TLNETLALTELT
-585 PLAKMIAKKK
+585 PLAKMMAKKK
-595 SHSFKAKSLNDQ
+595 SHSFKVKSLNDQ
-607 ESKLLEEMRANETFE
+607 ESKLLEEIRADETFE
-622 GEKALAA
+622 IEKALSE

-635 LSGAITV
+635 LSGAITA

-651 KTDQTQEEEEV
+651 KIDETEEEEV
-662 VRKLNPEEELFGS
+662 SKKLNPEEELFGS

-695 LAMLENKKVI
+695 LAMLENRKII
-705 SFLKSQPKAQDM
+705 SFLKTQPKAQDM
-717 SLEELLEFGR
+717 SIEELLEFGR
-727 VSIVSEDKP
+727 VCIVSEDKP
-736 VEEAGIRAALSVG
+736 IEEKGIRAALSVG

-756 YMRTLPGKREFEAEN
+756 YMRNIPGKREFEAED
-771 FLLYIVDCEC
+771 FLLYVVDCEC

-831 PRDDQI
+831 ARADQV
-837 NPKGFPISNRIDSL
+837 NPKGFPVSNRVDSL
-851 EDEQKVKHI
+851 EDEQKIKHI
-860 IRGAL
+860 IRGIL
-865 GLPLGFYEKFEQKK
+865 NLPLGFYEKFEQKK
-879 FGGSNTSEGGTVSA
+879 LGGDGNAEGHSLSA
-893 PTSREVSE
+893 PTSKEVSE

>member
-1 MTTEENTQENPD
+1 MTIEENTLESENR
-13 QDPQKLLHQM
+13 DPQELLQEM

-32 PGLEFFFSYLMVEIK
+32 PGLEFFLSYLMVEIK

-70 KALQREQDM
+70 KAIQREQDI

-95 METKLVNAAEVQ
+95 METKLVNAAEIQ

-153 IIVTITKHAPFRL
+153 IIVTVTKHAPFRL

-195 QQLASTSI
+195 QQLASTSV
-203 LQSYLDEEHTTQKIK
+203 LQSYLDGEHTTQKIK
-218 NQTRIQDL
+218 KQTWIQDL

-253 YAKRVNAVL
+253 YARRANAVL

-294 EASED
+294 EASEE
-299 LKKTKEYQQ
+299 LKKTREYQQ

-325 DVPVRY
+325 DVAVRY
-331 ENMINKLEKRYL
+331 ENMTNKLEKRYL
-343 ELRENLKEERYDEY
+343 ELRENLKEERYSEY
-357 FQMIFQKYESYQDI
+357 FQLIFQKYESYQDI

-379 QELTKIEAFSRKLA
+379 QELTKIEAFGRKLA
-393 KGYFNLIESI
+393 KGYFNLVESI

-422 QMTRYLVVDDFSSD
+422 QMTRYLIVDDFSSD

-465 HKLENPKLANA
+465 HKLENPKLVNA
-476 PTEAAYMHFLQNAQ
+476 PAESAYMHFLQNAQ
-490 FFRKFEVVFINGW
+490 FFKKFEVVLINGW

-528 TPTVSSENMHTLLST
+528 APTVSTENMHTLLST

-563 DREKEETLLN
+563 DREKEDNILN
-573 TLNGTLALTELT
+573 TLNETLALTELT
-585 PLAKMIAKKK
+585 PLAKMMAKKK
-595 SHSFKAKSLNDQ
+595 SHSFKVKSLNDQ
-607 ESKLLEEMRANETFE
+607 ESKLLEEIRADETFE
-622 GEKALAA
+622 IEKALSE

-635 LSGAITV
+635 LSGAITA

-651 KTDQTQEEEEV
+651 KIDETEEEEV
-662 VRKLNPEEELFGS
+662 SKKLNPEEELFGS

-695 LAMLENKKVI
+695 LAMLENRKII
-705 SFLKSQPKAQDM
+705 SFLKTQPKAQDM
-717 SLEELLEFGR
+717 SIEELLEFGR
-727 VSIVSEDKP
+727 VCIVSEDKP
-736 VEEAGIRAALSVG
+736 IEEKGIRAALSVG

-756 YMRTLPGKREFEAEN
+756 YMRNIPGKREFEAED
-771 FLLYIVDCEC
+771 FLLYVVDCEC

-831 PRDDQI
+831 ARADQV
-837 NPKGFPISNRIDSL
+837 NPKGFPVSNRVDSL
-851 EDEQKVKHI
+851 EDEQKIKHI
-860 IRGAL
+860 IRGIL
-865 GLPLGFYEKFEQKK
+865 NLPLGFYEKFEQKK
-879 FGGSNTSEGGTVSA
+879 LGGDGNAEGHSLSA
-893 PTSREVSE
+893 PTSKEVSE

>member
-1 MTTEENTQENPD
+1 MTTEENTQESRD
-13 QDPQKLLHQM
+13 RDSKELLQRM

-61 RGLDIDALR
+61 RGLDIDAL
-70 KALQREQDM
+70 KKTLQREQDM

-95 METKLVNAAEVQ
+95 IDTKLVNAAEVQ

-153 IIVTITKHAPFRL
+153 VIVAITKHAPFRL

-195 QQLASTSI
+195 QQLASPSV
-203 LQSYLDEEHTTQKIK
+203 LQSYLNGEHTTQKIR
-218 NQTRIQDL
+218 NQTWTQDL
-226 QNHLESLQ
+226 QDHLESLQ

-253 YAKRVNAVL
+253 YARRVNTVL

-294 EASED
+294 EASEE

-308 RQKRI
+308 RHKRI

-325 DVPVRY
+325 DAPVRY
-331 ENMINKLEKRYL
+331 ENMTNKLEKRYL
-343 ELRENLKEERYDEY
+343 ELIENLKEERYSEY
-357 FQMIFQKYESYQDI
+357 FQLIFQKYESYQDI

-379 QELTKIEAFSRKLA
+379 QELTKIEVFSRKLA
-393 KGYFNLIESI
+393 KGYYNLVESI

-490 FFRKFEVVFINGW
+490 FFRKYEVVFINGW
-503 NLEESGDLVI
+503 NLEESGDLMI
-513 KLRTCAVADDENHNP
+513 KIRTCAVADDENHNP

-543 PKEKLL
+543 PKEKML

-563 DREKEETLLN
+563 DREKEENVLN
-573 TLNGTLALTELT
+573 TLNDTLALTELT
-585 PLAKMIAKKK
+585 PLAKMMAKKK
-595 SHSFKAKSLNDQ
+595 GHTFKVRALNDQ
-607 ESKLLEEMRANETFE
+607 ESKILEEMRADETFG
-622 GEKALAA
+622 GEKVLSE

-651 KTDQTQEEEEV
+651 KIDQTEEEEV
-662 VRKLNPEEELFGS
+662 SKKLNPEEELFGS

-695 LAMLENKKVI
+695 LAMLENRKVI
-705 SFLKSQPKAQDM
+705 SYLKTQPKAQDM

-727 VSIVSEDKP
+727 VCIVSQDKP
-736 VEEAGIRAALSVG
+736 VEEGGIRAALSVG

-756 YMRTLPGKREFEAEN
+756 YMRNLPGKREFEAEN
-771 FLLYIVDCEC
+771 FLLYVVDCEC

-818 GEDTLLA
+818 GEDTLLV

-831 PRDDQI
+831 PREDQV
-837 NPKGFPISNRIDSL
+837 NPKGFPISNRVGSL
-851 EDEQKVKHI
+851 EDEQKIKHI
-860 IRGAL
+860 IRGIL

-879 FGGSNTSEGGTVSA
+879 FGGGGTAEGGSVSV
-893 PTSREVSE
+893 PTSKEVSE

>member
-1 MTTEENTQENPD
+1 MTIEENTLESENR
-13 QDPQKLLHQM
+13 DPQELLQEM

-70 KALQREQDM
+70 KAIQREQDI

-95 METKLVNAAEVQ
+95 METKLVNAAEIQ

-153 IIVTITKHAPFRL
+153 IIVTVTKHAPFRL

-195 QQLASTSI
+195 QQLASTSV
-203 LQSYLDEEHTTQKIK
+203 LQSYLDGEHTTQKIK
-218 NQTRIQDL
+218 KQTWIQDL

-253 YAKRVNAVL
+253 YARRANAVL

-294 EASED
+294 EASEE

-325 DVPVRY
+325 DVAVRY
-331 ENMINKLEKRYL
+331 ENMTNKLEKRYL
-343 ELRENLKEERYDEY
+343 ELRENLKEERYSEY
-357 FQMIFQKYESYQDI
+357 FQLIFQKYESYQDI

-379 QELTKIEAFSRKLA
+379 QELTKIEAFGRKLA
-393 KGYFNLIESI
+393 KGYFNLVESI

-422 QMTRYLVVDDFSSD
+422 QMTRYLIVDDFSSD

-465 HKLENPKLANA
+465 HKLENPKLVNA
-476 PTEAAYMHFLQNAQ
+476 PAESAYMHFLQNAQ
-490 FFRKFEVVFINGW
+490 FFKKFEVVLINGW

-528 TPTVSSENMHTLLST
+528 APTVSTENMHTLLST

-563 DREKEETLLN
+563 DREKEDNILN
-573 TLNGTLALTELT
+573 TLNETLALTELT
-585 PLAKMIAKKK
+585 PLAKMMAKKK
-595 SHSFKAKSLNDQ
+595 SHSFKVKSLNDQ
-607 ESKLLEEMRANETFE
+607 ESKLLEEIRADETFE
-622 GEKALAA
+622 IEKALSE

-635 LSGAITV
+635 LSGAITA

-651 KTDQTQEEEEV
+651 KIDETEEEEV
-662 VRKLNPEEELFGS
+662 SKKLNPEEELFGS

-695 LAMLENKKVI
+695 LAMLENRKII
-705 SFLKSQPKAQDM
+705 SFLKTQPKAQDM
-717 SLEELLEFGR
+717 SIEELLEFGR
-727 VSIVSEDKP
+727 VCIVSEDKP
-736 VEEAGIRAALSVG
+736 IEEKGIRAALSVG

-756 YMRTLPGKREFEAEN
+756 YMRNIPGKREFEAED
-771 FLLYIVDCEC
+771 FLLYVVDCEC

-831 PRDDQI
+831 ARADQV
-837 NPKGFPISNRIDSL
+837 NPKGFPVSNRVDSL
-851 EDEQKVKHI
+851 EDEQKIKHI
-860 IRGAL
+860 IRGIL
-865 GLPLGFYEKFEQKK
+865 NLPLGFYEKFEQKK
-879 FGGSNTSEGGTVSA
+879 LGGDGNAEGHSLSA
-893 PTSREVSE
+893 PTSKEVSE

>member
-1 MTTEENTQENPD
+1 MTIEENTLESQD
-13 QDPQKLLHQM
+13 QDPQELLQQM

-70 KALQREQDM
+70 KAIQREQDI

-95 METKLVNAAEVQ
+95 METKLVNAAEIQ

-153 IIVTITKHAPFRL
+153 VIVTITKHAPFRL

-195 QQLASTSI
+195 QQLASTSV
-203 LQSYLDEEHTTQKIK
+203 LQSYLDGEHTTQKIK
-218 NQTRIQDL
+218 NQTWIQDL

-253 YAKRVNAVL
+253 YARRANAVL
-262 RNNKFSKFMVI
+262 RNNKFNKFMVI

-294 EASED
+294 EASEE

-325 DVPVRY
+325 DVAGRY
-331 ENMINKLEKRYL
+331 ENMTNKLEKRYL
-343 ELRENLKEERYDEY
+343 ELRENLKKERYSEY
-357 FQMIFQKYESYQDI
+357 FQLIFQKYESYQDI

-379 QELTKIEAFSRKLA
+379 QELTKIEAFGRKLA
-393 KGYFNLIESI
+393 KGYFNLVESI

-422 QMTRYLVVDDFSSD
+422 QMTRYLIVDDFSSD

-465 HKLENPKLANA
+465 HKLENPKLVNA
-476 PTEAAYMHFLQNAQ
+476 PTESAYMHFLQNAQ
-490 FFRKFEVVFINGW
+490 FFKKFEVVLINGW

-528 TPTVSSENMHTLLST
+528 APTISTENMHTLLST

-549 RMILPDKEGKETDK
+549 RMILPDKDGKETDK
-563 DREKEETLLN
+563 DREKEDNLLN
-573 TLNGTLALTELT
+573 TLNDTLALTELT
-585 PLAKMIAKKK
+585 PLAKMMAKKK
-595 SHSFKAKSLNDQ
+595 GHSFKAKSLNDQ
-607 ESKLLEEMRANETFE
+607 ESKLLEEMRADEAFE
-622 GEKALAA
+622 IEKALSE

-635 LSGAITV
+635 LSGAITA

-651 KTDQTQEEEEV
+651 KTDQTEEEEV
-662 VRKLNPEEELFGS
+662 SKKLNPEEELFGS

-680 LNSLKIHSFACGIRW
+680 LNSLKMHSFACGIRW
-695 LAMLENKKVI
+695 LAMLENRKVI
-705 SFLKSQPKAQDM
+705 SFLKTQPKAQDM

-727 VSIVSEDKP
+727 VCIVSEDKP
-736 VEEAGIRAALSVG
+736 IEEKGIRAALSVG

-756 YMRTLPGKREFEAEN
+756 YMRNVPGKREFEAED
-771 FLLYIVDCEC
+771 FLLYVVDCEC

-810 NFQKQIQK
+810 NFRKQIQK

-831 PRDDQI
+831 SRKDQV
-837 NPKGFPISNRIDSL
+837 NLKGFPISNRVDSL
-851 EDEQKVKHI
+851 EDEQKIKHI
-860 IRGAL
+860 IRGVL

-879 FGGSNTSEGGTVSA
+879 LGGDSNAEGRSLSA
-893 PTSREVSE
+893 PTSKEVSE

>member
-1 MTTEENTQENPD
+1 MTTEESTQESQD
-13 QDPQKLLHQM
+13 QDPQELLHQM

-32 PGLEFFFSYLMVEIK
+32 SGLEFLFSYLMVEIK

-61 RGLDIDALR
+61 RGLDIDALK
-70 KALQREQDM
+70 KALQREKDM
-79 MQQVLQ
+79 MQQVLE
-85 SDSFPWVKFG
+85 SDSFPWVKYG
-95 METKLVNAAEVQ
+95 METQLVNAAEIQ
-107 EYPYNFADL
+107 GYPYNYADL
-116 IFVSLSLPAWVMP
+116 IFVSLSLPAWVIP
-129 PQRPKLLAK
+129 PKRPKLLAK
-138 LRNILVLYRNNNPDA
+138 LRNILVLYRNNNPNA
-153 IIVTITKHAPFRL
+153 VIVTITKHAPFRL

-187 GAITRLVA
+187 GALTRLVA
-195 QQLASTSI
+195 QQLASPNV
-203 LQSYLDEEHTTQKIK
+203 LKSYLDGEHTTQNIL
-218 NQTRIQDL
+218 NQTKLQDL

-234 YGQTSMRLIVCIEN
+234 YGQTSMRLIVVIEN
-248 QLHDT
+248 QLHET
-253 YAKRVNAVL
+253 YARRVNSVL

-273 KESALKPEVL
+273 KEAALKPEVF
-283 RKCDFMILLGF
+283 RKCDFMILLGM
-294 EASED
+294 EASVE
-299 LKKTKEYQQ
+299 LKQSKEYQQ
-308 RQKRI
+308 RQKGI

-325 DVPVRY
+325 DVAARY
-331 ENMINKLEKRYL
+331 ESMTNKLEKRYL
-343 ELRENLKEERYDEY
+343 ELRETLKEERYNEY
-357 FQMIFQKYESYQDI
+357 FQLIYQKYESYQDI

-379 QELTKIEAFSRKLA
+379 QELTKIEIFSRKLA
-393 KGYFNLIESI
+393 KGYFNLVESI

-422 QMTRYLVVDDFSSD
+422 QMTRYLIVDDFSSD

-442 KKGFPR
+442 KRGFPR

-455 SLDFLQVFLK
+455 SLDFLQAFLK

-476 PTEAAYMHFLQNAQ
+476 PTEAAYVHFLQNAE

-503 NLEESGDLVI
+503 NLEGSGDLLI
-513 KLRTCAVADDENHNP
+513 KLRTCAVVDDENHNP

-549 RMILPDKEGKETDK
+549 RMLVPDKEGKETDK
-563 DREKEETLLN
+563 DREKEESILN
-573 TLNGTLALTELT
+573 TLNETLALTELT
-585 PLAKMIAKKK
+585 PLAKMMVKKK
-595 SHSFKAKSLNDQ
+595 SHTFKVKNLNDQ
-607 ESKLLEEMRANETFE
+607 ETKLLEEMRADETFA
-622 GEKALAA
+622 GEQKLAE

-635 LSGAITV
+635 LSGAITA
-642 KSVPSSRLQ
+642 KHIPSSRMQ
-651 KTDQTQEEEEV
+651 KTDQPQEEEEV
-662 VRKLNPEEELFGS
+662 PKKLNPEEELFGS

-680 LNSLKIHSFACGIRW
+680 LNSLKLHSFACGIRW
-695 LAMLENKKVI
+695 LAMLENRKVI
-705 SFLKSQPKAQDM
+705 SFLKTQPKAQDM

-727 VSIVSEDKP
+727 VCIVSENKP

-756 YMRTLPGKREFEAEN
+756 YMKNLPGKREFEAEN
-771 FLLYIVDCEC
+771 FLLYVVDCEC
-781 YLFEDIMRFLYAKNL
+781 YLFNDILRFLYAKNL

-803 VLLLMSE
+803 TLLVMSD

-831 PRDDQI
+831 HREDQVTT
-837 NPKGFPISNRIDSL
+837 KGFPISNRIDSL
-851 EDEQKVKHI
+851 EDGQKVKHI

-879 FGGSNTSEGGTVSA
+879 FGGGSNTADGGVSA
-893 PTSREVSE
+893 PTTKEVSD

>member
-1 MTTEENTQENPD
+1 MTTEEITQENQD
-13 QDPQKLLHQM
+13 QDPQELLQRM
-23 EEAAWRQGQ
+23 EETAWRQGQ

-61 RGLDIDALR
+61 RGLDIDALK
-70 KALQREQDM
+70 KALQREQEM

-85 SDSFPWVKFG
+85 NDSFPWVKFG
-95 METKLVNAAEVQ
+95 IETKLVNAAEVQ

-153 IIVTITKHAPFRL
+153 IIVSITKHAPFRL

-203 LQSYLDEEHTTQKIK
+203 LQTYLDGEHTTQKIR

-226 QNHLESLQ
+226 QNHLEALQ

-253 YAKRVNAVL
+253 YARRVNAVL
-262 RNNKFSKFMVI
+262 RNNKFSKFIVI

-283 RKCDFMILLGF
+283 RKCDFMILFGF
-294 EASED
+294 EASEE

-325 DVPVRY
+325 GVLVRY
-331 ENMINKLEKRYL
+331 ENMTNKLEKRYL
-343 ELRENLKEERYDEY
+343 ELRENLKEERYSEY
-357 FQMIFQKYESYQDI
+357 FQLIFQKYESYQDI

-379 QELTKIEAFSRKLA
+379 QDLNKIEVFGRKLV
-393 KGYFNLIESI
+393 KGYFNLVESI

-422 QMTRYLVVDDFSSD
+422 QMTRYLIVDDFSTE
-436 IIDHLA
+436 IVDHLA

-448 HQLTYMN
+448 HQLTYLN

-476 PTEAAYMHFLQNAQ
+476 PTEAAYVHFIQNAQ
-490 FFRKFEVVFINGW
+490 FFRKFEVVFINGR
-503 NLEESGDLVI
+503 NLEESGDLLI

-543 PKEKLL
+543 PKDKLL

-563 DREKEETLLN
+563 DREKEENVLN
-573 TLNGTLALTELT
+573 TINSTLALTDLT

-595 SHSFKAKSLNDQ
+595 GHSFKIKSLNDQ
-607 ESKLLEEMRANETFE
+607 ETKLLNGMRADETFAV
-622 GEKALAA
+622 EKELSES
-629 NNYGQE
+629 NYGQE
-635 LSGAITV
+635 LSGAITA

-651 KTDQTQEEEEV
+651 KTEQTDEEEISK
-662 VRKLNPEEELFGS
+662 KLNPEEELFGS

-695 LAMLENKKVI
+695 LAMLENRKVI
-705 SFLKSQPKAQDM
+705 SFLKTQPKAQDM

-727 VSIVSEDKP
+727 VCVVSEDKP
-736 VEEAGIRAALSVG
+736 VKEAGIRAALSVG

-756 YMRTLPGKREFEAEN
+756 YVRTLPGKREFEAEN
-771 FLLYIVDCEC
+771 FLLYVVDCEC

-818 GEDTLLA
+818 GEDTLLT

-831 PRDDQI
+831 PREDQV

-860 IRGAL
+860 IRGVL
-865 GLPLGFYEKFEQKK
+865 GLPLGFYEQFEQKK
-879 FGGSNTSEGGTVSA
+879 FGGGSSVEGGTVGTPISK
-893 PTSREVSE
+893 EVSE

>member
-1 MTTEENTQENPD
+1 MTTEEITQENQD
-13 QDPQKLLHQM
+13 QDPQELLQRM
-23 EEAAWRQGQ
+23 EETAWRQGQ
-32 PGLEFFFSYLMVEIK
+32 PGLDFFFSYLMVEIK

-61 RGLDIDALR
+61 RGLDIDALK
-70 KALQREQDM
+70 KALQREQEM

-85 SDSFPWVKFG
+85 NDSFPWVKFG
-95 METKLVNAAEVQ
+95 IETKLVNAAEVQ

-153 IIVTITKHAPFRL
+153 IIVSITKHAPFRL

-203 LQSYLDEEHTTQKIK
+203 LRTYLDGEHTTQKIR
-218 NQTRIQDL
+218 NQTRLQDL
-226 QNHLESLQ
+226 QNHLEALQ

-248 QLHDT
+248 QLHET
-253 YAKRVNAVL
+253 YARRVNAVL

-283 RKCDFMILLGF
+283 RKCDFMVMLGF
-294 EASED
+294 EASEE

-331 ENMINKLEKRYL
+331 ENMTNKLEKRYQ
-343 ELRENLKEERYDEY
+343 ELRENLKKERYSEY
-357 FQMIFQKYESYQDI
+357 FQLIFQKYESYQDI

-379 QELTKIEAFSRKLA
+379 QDLNKIEAFGRKLA
-393 KGYFNLIESI
+393 KGYFNLVESI
-403 LLLGTRRAHVV
+403 LLIGTRRAHVV

-422 QMTRYLVVDDFSSD
+422 QMTRYLIVDDFSAE
-436 IIDHLA
+436 IVDHLA

-448 HQLTYMN
+448 HQLTYLN

-476 PTEAAYMHFLQNAQ
+476 PTEAAYVHFIQNAQ

-563 DREKEETLLN
+563 DREKEENILN
-573 TLNGTLALTELT
+573 TLSSTLALTDLT
-585 PLAKMIAKKK
+585 PLAKMMAKKK
-595 SHSFKAKSLNDQ
+595 GHSFKIKSLNDQ
-607 ESKLLEEMRANETFE
+607 ETKLLDGMRADETFAV
-622 GEKALAA
+622 EKELSES
-629 NNYGQE
+629 NYGQE
-635 LSGAITV
+635 LSGAITA

-651 KTDQTQEEEEV
+651 KTEQNDEEEV
-662 VRKLNPEEELFGS
+662 SKKLNPEEELFGS

-695 LAMLENKKVI
+695 LAMLENRKVI
-705 SFLKSQPKAQDM
+705 SFLKTQPKAQDM
-717 SLEELLEFGR
+717 SLEELLEFER
-727 VSIVSEDKP
+727 VCVVSEDKP
-736 VEEAGIRAALSVG
+736 VKEAGIRAALSVG

-771 FLLYIVDCEC
+771 FLLYVVDCEC
-781 YLFEDIMRFLYAKNL
+781 YLYEDIMRFLYAKNL
-796 SLAAPIP
+796 SMAAPIP

-818 GEDTLLA
+818 GEDTLLT

-831 PRDDQI
+831 PREDQV

-851 EDEQKVKHI
+851 EEEQKVKHI
-860 IRGAL
+860 IRGVL

-879 FGGSNTSEGGTVSA
+879 FGGGSTTEGGTAST
-893 PTSREVSE
+893 PISKEVSE
-901 EAIQEEMKDMDWSKF
+901 EAILEEMKDMDWSKF

>member
-1 MTTEENTQENPD
+1 MITEESPQEKQD
-13 QDPQKLLHQM
+13 QDPQELLQRM
-23 EEAAWRQGQ
+23 EETAWRQGQ

-61 RGLDIDALR
+61 RGLDIDALK
-70 KALQREQDM
+70 KALQREQEM

-85 SDSFPWVKFG
+85 NDSFPWVKFG
-95 METKLVNAAEVQ
+95 IETKLVNAVEVQ

-153 IIVTITKHAPFRL
+153 IIVSITKHAPFRL

-203 LQSYLDEEHTTQKIK
+203 LQTYLDGEHTTQKIR

-226 QNHLESLQ
+226 QNHLEALQ

-253 YAKRVNAVL
+253 YARRINAVL

-283 RKCDFMILLGF
+283 RKCDFMILFGF
-294 EASED
+294 EASEE

-325 DVPVRY
+325 DVLVRY
-331 ENMINKLEKRYL
+331 ENMTNKLEKRYL
-343 ELRENLKEERYDEY
+343 ELRENLKEERYSEY
-357 FQMIFQKYESYQDI
+357 FQLIFQKYESYRDI

-379 QELTKIEAFSRKLA
+379 QDLNKIEAFGRKLA
-393 KGYFNLIESI
+393 KGYFNLVESI

-422 QMTRYLVVDDFSSD
+422 QMTRYLIVDDFSAE
-436 IIDHLA
+436 IVDHLA

-448 HQLTYMN
+448 HQLTYIN

-503 NLEESGDLVI
+503 NLEESGDLLI

-528 TPTVSSENMHTLLST
+528 TPTVGSENMHTLLST
-543 PKEKLL
+543 PKDKLL

-563 DREKEETLLN
+563 DREKEENILN
-573 TLNGTLALTELT
+573 TLSSTLALTDLT
-585 PLAKMIAKKK
+585 PLAKMMAKKK
-595 SHSFKAKSLNDQ
+595 GHSFKIKSLNDQ
-607 ESKLLEEMRANETFE
+607 ETKLLDGMRADETFAV
-622 GEKALAA
+622 EKELSES
-629 NNYGQE
+629 NYGQE
-635 LSGAITV
+635 LSGAITA

-651 KTDQTQEEEEV
+651 KTEQTDEEEISK
-662 VRKLNPEEELFGS
+662 KLNPEEELFGS

-695 LAMLENKKVI
+695 LAMLENRKVI
-705 SFLKSQPKAQDM
+705 SFLKTQPKAQDM

-727 VSIVSEDKP
+727 VCVVSEDKH

-756 YMRTLPGKREFEAEN
+756 YVRTLPGKREFEAEN
-771 FLLYIVDCEC
+771 FLLYVVDCEC

-818 GEDTLLA
+818 GEDTLLT

-831 PRDDQI
+831 PREDQV

-860 IRGAL
+860 IRGVL
-865 GLPLGFYEKFEQKK
+865 GLPLGFYEQFEQKK
-879 FGGSNTSEGGTVSA
+879 FGGGSTAEGGTVGTPISK
-893 PTSREVSE
+893 EVSE

>member
-1 MTTEENTQENPD
+1 
-13 QDPQKLLHQM
+13 
-23 EEAAWRQGQ
+23 
-32 PGLEFFFSYLMVEIK
+32 
-47 FPNNNDDSTWELNT
+47 
-61 RGLDIDALR
+61 
-70 KALQREQDM
+70 
-79 MQQVLQ
+79 
-85 SDSFPWVKFG
+85 
-95 METKLVNAAEVQ
+95 
-107 EYPYNFADL
+107 
-116 IFVSLSLPAWVMP
+116 
-129 PQRPKLLAK
+129 
-138 LRNILVLYRNNNPDA
+138 
-153 IIVTITKHAPFRL
+153 
-166 KDRLSYQWG
+166 
-175 ELSRELGGIGNK
+175 
-187 GAITRLVA
+187 
-195 QQLASTSI
+195 
-203 LQSYLDEEHTTQKIK
+203 
-218 NQTRIQDL
+218 
-226 QNHLESLQ
+226 
-234 YGQTSMRLIVCIEN
+234 
-248 QLHDT
+248 
-253 YAKRVNAVL
+253 
-262 RNNKFSKFMVI
+262 MVI

-283 RKCDFMILLGF
+283 RKCDFMILFGF
-294 EASED
+294 EASEE
-299 LKKTKEYQQ
+299 LKKTKEYQL

-325 DVPVRY
+325 DVLVRY
-331 ENMINKLEKRYL
+331 ENMTNKLEKRYL
-343 ELRENLKEERYDEY
+343 ELRENLKEERYSEY
-357 FQMIFQKYESYQDI
+357 FQLIFQKYESYQDI

-379 QELTKIEAFSRKLA
+379 QDLNKIEAFGRKLA
-393 KGYFNLIESI
+393 KGYFNLVESI

-422 QMTRYLVVDDFSSD
+422 QMTRYLIVDDFSAE
-436 IIDHLA
+436 IVDHLA

-503 NLEESGDLVI
+503 NLEESGDLLI

-543 PKEKLL
+543 PKDKLL

-563 DREKEETLLN
+563 DREKEENVLN
-573 TLNGTLALTELT
+573 TINSTLALTDLT

-595 SHSFKAKSLNDQ
+595 GHSFKIKSLNDQ
-607 ESKLLEEMRANETFE
+607 ETKLLNGMRADETFAV
-622 GEKALAA
+622 EKELSES
-629 NNYGQE
+629 NYGQE
-635 LSGAITV
+635 LSGAITA

-651 KTDQTQEEEEV
+651 KTEQTAEEEV
-662 VRKLNPEEELFGS
+662 SKKLNPEEELFGS

-695 LAMLENKKVI
+695 LAMLENRKVI
-705 SFLKSQPKAQDM
+705 SFLKTQPKAQDM

-727 VSIVSEDKP
+727 VCVVSEDKP

-756 YMRTLPGKREFEAEN
+756 YVRTLPGKREFEAEN
-771 FLLYIVDCEC
+771 FLLYVVDCEC

-818 GEDTLLA
+818 GEDTLLT

-831 PRDDQI
+831 PREDKV
-837 NPKGFPISNRIDSL
+837 NPKGFPISNSIDSL

-860 IRGAL
+860 IRGVL
-865 GLPLGFYEKFEQKK
+865 GLSLGFYEKFEQKK
-879 FGGSNTSEGGTVSA
+879 FGGGSTTEGGTVST
-893 PTSREVSE
+893 PTSKEVSE

>member
-1 MTTEENTQENPD
+1 MTIEENTLESQD
-13 QDPQKLLHQM
+13 RDPQELLQEM

-70 KALQREQDM
+70 KAIQREQDI

-95 METKLVNAAEVQ
+95 METKLVNAAEIQ

-153 IIVTITKHAPFRL
+153 IIVTVTKHAPFRL

-195 QQLASTSI
+195 QQLASTSV
-203 LQSYLDEEHTTQKIK
+203 LQSYLDGEHTTQKIK
-218 NQTRIQDL
+218 KQTWIQDL

-253 YAKRVNAVL
+253 YARRANAVL

-294 EASED
+294 EASEE
-299 LKKTKEYQQ
+299 LKKTREYQQ
-308 RQKRI
+308 RRKRI

-325 DVPVRY
+325 DVAVRY
-331 ENMINKLEKRYL
+331 ENMTNKLEKRYL
-343 ELRENLKEERYDEY
+343 ELRENLKEERYSEY
-357 FQMIFQKYESYQDI
+357 FQLIFQKYESYQDI

-379 QELTKIEAFSRKLA
+379 QELTKIEAFGRKLA
-393 KGYFNLIESI
+393 KGYFNLVESI

-422 QMTRYLVVDDFSSD
+422 QMTRYLIVDDFSSD

-465 HKLENPKLANA
+465 HKLENPKLVNA
-476 PTEAAYMHFLQNAQ
+476 PAESAYMHFLQNAQ
-490 FFRKFEVVFINGW
+490 FFKKFEVVLINGW

-528 TPTVSSENMHTLLST
+528 APTVSTENMHTLLST

-563 DREKEETLLN
+563 DREKEDNILN
-573 TLNGTLALTELT
+573 TLNETLALTELT
-585 PLAKMIAKKK
+585 PLAKMMAKKK
-595 SHSFKAKSLNDQ
+595 SHSFKVKSLNDQ
-607 ESKLLEEMRANETFE
+607 ESKLLEEIRADETFE
-622 GEKALAA
+622 IEKALSE

-635 LSGAITV
+635 LSGAITA

-651 KTDQTQEEEEV
+651 KIDETEEEEV
-662 VRKLNPEEELFGS
+662 SKKLNPEEELFGS

-695 LAMLENKKVI
+695 LAMLENRKII
-705 SFLKSQPKAQDM
+705 SFLKTQPKAQDM
-717 SLEELLEFGR
+717 SIEELLEFGR
-727 VSIVSEDKP
+727 VCIVSEDKP
-736 VEEAGIRAALSVG
+736 IEEKGIRAALSVG

-756 YMRTLPGKREFEAEN
+756 YMRNIPGKREFEAED
-771 FLLYIVDCEC
+771 FLLYVVDCEC

-831 PRDDQI
+831 ARADQV
-837 NPKGFPISNRIDSL
+837 NPKGFPVSNRVDSL
-851 EDEQKVKHI
+851 EDEQKIKHI
-860 IRGAL
+860 IRGIL
-865 GLPLGFYEKFEQKK
+865 NLPLGFYEKFEQKK
-879 FGGSNTSEGGTVSA
+879 LGGDGNAEGHSLSA
-893 PTSREVSE
+893 PTSKEVSE

>member
-1 MTTEENTQENPD
+1 MTIEENTLESENR
-13 QDPQKLLHQM
+13 DPQELLQEM

-70 KALQREQDM
+70 KAIQREQDI

-95 METKLVNAAEVQ
+95 METKLVNAAEIQ

-153 IIVTITKHAPFRL
+153 IIVTVTKHAPFRL

-195 QQLASTSI
+195 QQLASTSV
-203 LQSYLDEEHTTQKIK
+203 LQSYLDGEHTTQKIK
-218 NQTRIQDL
+218 KQTWIQDL

-253 YAKRVNAVL
+253 YARRANAVL

-294 EASED
+294 EASEE
-299 LKKTKEYQQ
+299 LKKTREYQQ
-308 RQKRI
+308 RRKRI

-325 DVPVRY
+325 DVAVRY
-331 ENMINKLEKRYL
+331 ENMTNKLEKRYL
-343 ELRENLKEERYDEY
+343 ELRENLKEERYSEY
-357 FQMIFQKYESYQDI
+357 FQLIFQKYESYQDI

-379 QELTKIEAFSRKLA
+379 QELTKIEAFGRKLA
-393 KGYFNLIESI
+393 KGYFNLVESI

-422 QMTRYLVVDDFSSD
+422 QMTRYLIVDDFSSD

-465 HKLENPKLANA
+465 HKLENPKLVNA
-476 PTEAAYMHFLQNAQ
+476 PAESAYMHFLQNAQ
-490 FFRKFEVVFINGW
+490 FFKKFEVVLINGW

-528 TPTVSSENMHTLLST
+528 APTVSTENMHTLLST

-563 DREKEETLLN
+563 DREKEDNILN
-573 TLNGTLALTELT
+573 TLNETLALTELT
-585 PLAKMIAKKK
+585 PLAKMMAKKK
-595 SHSFKAKSLNDQ
+595 GHSFKVKSLNDQ
-607 ESKLLEEMRANETFE
+607 ESKLLEEIRADETFE
-622 GEKALAA
+622 IEKALSE

-635 LSGAITV
+635 LSGAITA

-651 KTDQTQEEEEV
+651 KIDETEEEEV
-662 VRKLNPEEELFGS
+662 SKKLNPEEELFGS

-695 LAMLENKKVI
+695 LAMLENRKII
-705 SFLKSQPKAQDM
+705 SFLKTQPKAQDM
-717 SLEELLEFGR
+717 SIEELLEFGR
-727 VSIVSEDKP
+727 VCIVSEDKP
-736 VEEAGIRAALSVG
+736 IEEKGIRAALSVG

-756 YMRTLPGKREFEAEN
+756 YMRNIPGKREFEAED
-771 FLLYIVDCEC
+771 FLLYVVDCEC

-831 PRDDQI
+831 ARADQV
-837 NPKGFPISNRIDSL
+837 NPKGFPVSNRVDSL
-851 EDEQKVKHI
+851 EDEQKIKHI
-860 IRGAL
+860 IRGIL
-865 GLPLGFYEKFEQKK
+865 NLPLGFYEKFEQKK
-879 FGGSNTSEGGTVSA
+879 LGGDGNAEGHSLSA
-893 PTSREVSE
+893 PTSKEVSE

>member
-1 MTTEENTQENPD
+1 MTIEENTLESQD
-13 QDPQKLLHQM
+13 RDPQKLLQEM
-23 EEAAWRQGQ
+23 EEVAWRQGQ

-70 KALQREQDM
+70 KAIQREQDI

-95 METKLVNAAEVQ
+95 METKLVNAAEIQ

-153 IIVTITKHAPFRL
+153 IIVTVTKHAPFRL

-195 QQLASTSI
+195 QQLASTSV
-203 LQSYLDEEHTTQKIK
+203 LQSYLDGEHTTQKIK
-218 NQTRIQDL
+218 KQTWIQDL

-253 YAKRVNAVL
+253 YARRANAVL

-294 EASED
+294 EASEE
-299 LKKTKEYQQ
+299 LKKTREYQQ
-308 RQKRI
+308 RRKRI

-325 DVPVRY
+325 DVAVRY
-331 ENMINKLEKRYL
+331 ENMTNKLEKRYL
-343 ELRENLKEERYDEY
+343 ELRENLKEERYSEY
-357 FQMIFQKYESYQDI
+357 FQLIFQKYESYQDI

-379 QELTKIEAFSRKLA
+379 QELTKIEAFGRKLA
-393 KGYFNLIESI
+393 KGYFNLVESI

-422 QMTRYLVVDDFSSD
+422 QMTRYLIVDDFSSD

-465 HKLENPKLANA
+465 HKLENPKLVNA
-476 PTEAAYMHFLQNAQ
+476 PAESAYMHFLQNAQ
-490 FFRKFEVVFINGW
+490 FFKKFEVVLINGW

-528 TPTVSSENMHTLLST
+528 APTVSTENMHTLLST

-563 DREKEETLLN
+563 DREKEDNILN
-573 TLNGTLALTELT
+573 TLNETLALTELT
-585 PLAKMIAKKK
+585 PLAKMMAKKK
-595 SHSFKAKSLNDQ
+595 SHSFKVKSLNDQ
-607 ESKLLEEMRANETFE
+607 ESKLLEEIRADETFE
-622 GEKALAA
+622 IEKALSE

-635 LSGAITV
+635 LSGAITA

-651 KTDQTQEEEEV
+651 KIDETEEEEV
-662 VRKLNPEEELFGS
+662 SKKLNPEEELFGS

-695 LAMLENKKVI
+695 LAMLENRKII
-705 SFLKSQPKAQDM
+705 SFLKTQPKAQDM
-717 SLEELLEFGR
+717 SIEELLEFGR
-727 VSIVSEDKP
+727 VCIVSEDKP
-736 VEEAGIRAALSVG
+736 IEEKGIRAALSVG

-756 YMRTLPGKREFEAEN
+756 YMRNIPGKREFEAED
-771 FLLYIVDCEC
+771 FLLYVVDCEC

-831 PRDDQI
+831 ARADQV
-837 NPKGFPISNRIDSL
+837 NPKGFPVSNRVDSL
-851 EDEQKVKHI
+851 EDEQKIKHI
-860 IRGAL
+860 IRGIL
-865 GLPLGFYEKFEQKK
+865 NLPLGFYEKFEQKK
-879 FGGSNTSEGGTVSA
+879 LGGDGNAEGHSLSA
-893 PTSREVSE
+893 PTSKEVSE